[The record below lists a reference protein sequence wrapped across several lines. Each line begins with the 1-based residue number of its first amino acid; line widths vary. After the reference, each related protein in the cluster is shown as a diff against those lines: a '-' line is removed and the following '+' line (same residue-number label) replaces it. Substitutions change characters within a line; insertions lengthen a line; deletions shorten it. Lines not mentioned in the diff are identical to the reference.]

1 MKNTHMTN
9 LWNYESEQICIVLS
23 LKRRQNF
30 KVLFLVTRVVQS
42 LSKKRTHAVLNRG
55 LMTGGGLGL
64 LPVTVHRPL
73 KDLYCFLGL

>member
-1 MKNTHMTN
+1 MTN

-64 LPVTVHRPL
+64 LPSWKRRWDGGRGEEWETE
-73 KDLYCFLGL
+73 